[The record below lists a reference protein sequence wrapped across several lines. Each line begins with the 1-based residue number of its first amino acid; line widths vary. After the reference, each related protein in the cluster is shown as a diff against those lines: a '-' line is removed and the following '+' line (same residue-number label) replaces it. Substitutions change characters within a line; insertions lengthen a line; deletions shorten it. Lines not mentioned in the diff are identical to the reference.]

1 MAIALALGVGVSL
14 SAQTHTQISLPAL
27 FSDHVVLQ
35 QQDSVPV
42 WGWGEAE
49 STVRIV
55 GSWSSQDTVTA
66 QVADDGRWKTKIRT
80 TRHGGPYTLHFF
92 QQGYESEGI
101 MLKDVMLGEV
111 WLCSGQSNME
121 WSPGNGI
128 INQAEEIGSAHYP
141 QIRFFSLPKRG
152 SGTLQDDCAARWE
165 CCSPDVMRKR
175 SAVAY
180 FFGRQL
186 AQQLDVPVGLI
197 VAAWGGTAA
206 EVWIPQERVSRTP
219 ETEAVLKSRI
229 CPWWPVEPG
238 TLYNSMIHP
247 LLPYRI
253 AGAIWYQG
261 ESNRDYPQN
270 YTALMKELIASWR
283 IGFGQDFPFYLVQI
297 APYNYQSANNGPA
310 LVREAQEQVAREVPR
325 TGMVVTND
333 IGDYGNIHPA
343 RKQEAGI
350 RLANLALG
358 ETYSKR
364 DKGYQS
370 PTLESME
377 IRKDRAVLR
386 FHHADSGLVC
396 KGKTPEGLAIAG
408 EDGVFV
414 PAKARI
420 IQGNMLEVYSPKV
433 KHPVAVRYCFDDATV
448 GNLFNADGLP
458 MAPFRTDYTVE
469 AGSKG
474 L

>member
-1 MAIALALGVGVSL
+1 M
-14 SAQTHTQISLPAL
+14 Q
-27 FSDHVVLQ
+27 
-35 QQDSVPV
+35 
-42 WGWGEAE
+42 
-49 STVRIV
+49 
-55 GSWSSQDTVTA
+55 
-66 QVADDGRWKTKIRT
+66 
-80 TRHGGPYTLHFF
+80 
-92 QQGYESEGI
+92 
-101 MLKDVMLGEV
+101 
-111 WLCSGQSNME
+111 
-121 WSPGNGI
+121 
-128 INQAEEIGSAHYP
+128 
-141 QIRFFSLPKRG
+141 
-152 SGTLQDDCAARWE
+152 
-165 CCSPDVMRKR
+165 
-175 SAVAY
+175 
-180 FFGRQL
+180 
-186 AQQLDVPVGLI
+186 
-197 VAAWGGTAA
+197 GGTAA

-283 IGFGQDFPFYLVQI
+283 TGFGQDFPFYLVQI

-358 ETYSKR
+358 ETYGKR

-448 GNLFNADGLP
+448 GNLFNTFNIIDNDMLRIHIRIAFARPYIMNVQHITDCMILIKVNNEIVAAGQVSDMKSMGLRAVRIIIVNKVNCTVITADTRHPALTRYFP
-458 MAPFRTDYTVE
+458 ICAV
-469 AGSKG
+469 
-474 L
+474 